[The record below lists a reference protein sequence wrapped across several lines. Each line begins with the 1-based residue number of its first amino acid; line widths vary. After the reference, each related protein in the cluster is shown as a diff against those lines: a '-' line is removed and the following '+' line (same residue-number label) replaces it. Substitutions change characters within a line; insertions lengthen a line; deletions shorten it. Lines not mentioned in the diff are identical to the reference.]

1 MLVVTDVNECRYC
14 QSFHVPQAVNAGIG
28 QEELEQLLSGLIPEN
43 TPDDQSMALVYARHW
58 AERNAQPVDAL
69 EKQLLESYGKE
80 TVQEIKI
87 ILRMIRMGNLMGNT
101 WDYLL
106 YRISAGRWGNSRG
119 SSRR

>member
-14 QSFHVPQAVNAGIG
+14 QSFHISQAVNAGIG

-43 TPDDQSMALVYARHW
+43 TPDDQAMALVYARHW
-58 AERNAQPVDAL
+58 AERNAQPADAL

-106 YRISAGRWGNSRG
+106 YRLSAGRWGNRRG